1 VIKTAPFALSVFIS
15 AFFTLL
21 APTAQAAWPN
31 DQPIKIIVPQA
42 AGGTNDTL
50 ARMVGAELSKIL
62 GQTVVIDNRPGAS
75 GAIGMQATVQAPPD
89 GYTIALASDSAALLD
104 VLRPNLPW
112 KFKSGLQGVVMIGE
126 QPISI
131 ATSSKTSF
139 NTFQQVI
146 DAAKAKPGSLGY
158 GSSGIGSSQNIVG
171 EWVASL
177 AGIKLVHVPYKGGG
191 QAANDVVSGQIPLAV
206 LGLAP
211 MLKQQQAGNVRIL
224 AVTTPERSKA
234 LPDVPTLTELGYPQI
249 AIAQWAGLVAPAAT
263 PQPIIQKLS
272 DALIKVLSEK
282 SISEKMIAAGIT
294 PRPLNY
300 QQFDAFLK
308 KQWIPGSRSYRR
320 SIFKFNNVKQFY
332 KPGA

>member
-21 APTAQAAWPN
+21 AQTAQAAWPN

-300 QQFDAFLK
+300 QLFDAFLK
-308 KQWIPGSRSYRR
+308 KTVDTWQQVVPTLNIQ
-320 SIFKFNNVKQFY
+320 IQ
-332 KPGA
+332 

>member
-1 VIKTAPFALSVFIS
+1 MIKTAPLALSVFIS
-15 AFFTLL
+15 VFFMLS
-21 APTAQAAWPN
+21 APAVQAAWPN

-158 GSSGIGSSQNIVG
+158 GSSGVGSAQNIVG

-177 AGIKLVHVPYKGGG
+177 AGVKLVHVPYKGGG
-191 QAANDVVSGQIPLAV
+191 QAANDLVSGQIPMAV

-234 LPDVPTLTELGYPQI
+234 LPNVPTLTELGYPQI
-249 AIAQWAGLVAPAAT
+249 ALAQWAGLVAPAAT

-308 KQWIPGSRSYRR
+308 KTVDTWQQVVPTLNIQ
-320 SIFKFNNVKQFY
+320 IQ
-332 KPGA
+332 

>member
-1 VIKTAPFALSVFIS
+1 LSVFIS
-15 AFFTLL
+15 TFFTLL
-21 APTAQAAWPN
+21 TPAAQAAWPN

-50 ARMVGAELSKIL
+50 ARMVGAELSKLL

-75 GAIGMQATVQAPPD
+75 GAIGMQATVQAAPD

-131 ATSSKTSF
+131 ATSSKTTF
-139 NTFQQVI
+139 KTFQQVI
-146 DAAKAKPGSLGY
+146 DAAKAKPESLGY
-158 GSSGIGSSQNIVG
+158 GSSGIGSAQNIVG

-177 AGIKLVHVPYKGGG
+177 AGVKLVHVPYKGGG
-191 QAANDVVSGQIPLAV
+191 QAANDLVSGQIPLAV

-234 LPDVPTLTELGYPQI
+234 LPEVPTLTELGYPQI
-249 AIAQWAGLVAPAAT
+249 ALAQWAGLVAPAAT

-272 DALIKVLSEK
+272 DALMKVLAEK
-282 SISEKMIAAGIT
+282 SIRDKMSAAGIT
-294 PRPLNY
+294 PKPLKY

-308 KQWIPGSRSYRR
+308 KTVDTWQQVVPKLNIK
-320 SIFKFNNVKQFY
+320 IQ
-332 KPGA
+332 

>member
-1 VIKTAPFALSVFIS
+1 VIKIAPFALSVFIS
-15 AFFTLL
+15 AFFMLL
-21 APTAQAAWPN
+21 APAVQAAWTN

-50 ARMVGAELSKIL
+50 ARLVGVELSKIL

-234 LPDVPTLTELGYPQI
+234 LPDVPTLTELGFPQI
-249 AIAQWAGLVAPAAT
+249 ALAQWAGLVAPAGT

-282 SISEKMIAAGIT
+282 SITEKMIAAGIT
-294 PRPLNY
+294 PQPLNY

-308 KQWIPGSRSYRR
+308 KTVDTWQQVVPTLNIQ
-320 SIFKFNNVKQFY
+320 IQ
-332 KPGA
+332 

>member
-1 VIKTAPFALSVFIS
+1 MIKTPPFALSVFIS
-15 AFFTLL
+15 TFFTLL
-21 APTAQAAWPN
+21 TPAAQAAWPN

-50 ARMVGAELSKIL
+50 ARMVGAELSKLL

-75 GAIGMQATVQAPPD
+75 GAIGMQATVQAAPD

-131 ATSSKTSF
+131 ATSSKTTF
-139 NTFQQVI
+139 KTFQQVI
-146 DAAKAKPGSLGY
+146 DAAKAKPESLGY
-158 GSSGIGSSQNIVG
+158 GSSGIGSAQNIVG

-177 AGIKLVHVPYKGGG
+177 AGVKLVHVPYKGGG
-191 QAANDVVSGQIPLAV
+191 QAANDLVSGQIPLAV

-234 LPDVPTLTELGYPQI
+234 LPEVPTLTELGYPQI
-249 AIAQWAGLVAPAAT
+249 ALAQWAGLVAPAAT

-272 DALIKVLSEK
+272 DALMKVLAEK
-282 SISEKMIAAGIT
+282 SIRDKMSAAGIT
-294 PRPLNY
+294 PKPLKY

-308 KQWIPGSRSYRR
+308 KTVDTWQQVVPKLNIK
-320 SIFKFNNVKQFY
+320 IQ
-332 KPGA
+332 

>member
-1 VIKTAPFALSVFIS
+1 VIKTAPLALSVFIS
-15 AFFTLL
+15 ALFTLL
-21 APTAQAAWPN
+21 TPTAQAAWPN

-50 ARMVGAELSKIL
+50 ARMVGAELSKVL

-112 KFKSGLQGVVMIGE
+112 KFRSGLQGVVMIGE

-139 NTFQQVI
+139 NTLQQVI
-146 DAAKAKPGSLGY
+146 EAAKAKPGSLGY

-177 AGIKLVHVPYKGGG
+177 AGVKLVHVPYKGGG

-234 LPDVPTLTELGYPQI
+234 LPEVPTLTELGYPQI
-249 AIAQWAGLVAPAAT
+249 ALAQWAGLVAPAAT

-272 DALIKVLSEK
+272 DALLKVLSEQ
-282 SISEKMIAAGIT
+282 SISEKMLAAGIT

-308 KQWIPGSRSYRR
+308 KTVDTW
-320 SIFKFNNVKQFY
+320 KQVV
-332 KPGA
+332 PTLNIQIQ

>member
-21 APTAQAAWPN
+21 APAAQAAWPN

-112 KFKSGLQGVVMIGE
+112 KFKTGLQGVVMIGE

-131 ATSSKTSF
+131 ATSSKTAF
-139 NTFQQVI
+139 NTFQQII

-158 GSSGIGSSQNIVG
+158 GSSGVGSAQNIVG

-177 AGIKLVHVPYKGGG
+177 AGVKLVHVPYKGGG
-191 QAANDVVSGQIPLAV
+191 QAANDLVSGQIPMAV

-224 AVTTPERSKA
+224 AVTTPQRSKA

-249 AIAQWAGLVAPAAT
+249 ALAQWAGLVAPAAT

-282 SISEKMIAAGIT
+282 AISEKMIAAGIT

-308 KQWIPGSRSYRR
+308 KTVDTWQQVVPTLNIQ
-320 SIFKFNNVKQFY
+320 IQ
-332 KPGA
+332 

>member
-1 VIKTAPFALSVFIS
+1 MIKTAPFALSVFIS

-234 LPDVPTLTELGYPQI
+234 LPDVPTLTEMGYPQI

-300 QQFDAFLK
+300 QLFDAFLK
-308 KQWIPGSRSYRR
+308 KTVDTWQQVVPTLNIQ
-320 SIFKFNNVKQFY
+320 IQ
-332 KPGA
+332 

>member
-1 VIKTAPFALSVFIS
+1 MIKTAPFALSVFIS

-50 ARMVGAELSKIL
+50 ARMVGAELSKII

-300 QQFDAFLK
+300 QLFDAFLK
-308 KQWIPGSRSYRR
+308 KTVDTWQQVVPTLNIQ
-320 SIFKFNNVKQFY
+320 IQ
-332 KPGA
+332 

>member
-1 VIKTAPFALSVFIS
+1 VIKTTYIALSIFAS
-15 AFFTLL
+15 ALVATLTPV
-21 APTAQAAWPN
+21 AHAAWPD

-50 ARMVGAELSKIL
+50 ARLVGAELSKVL
-62 GQTVVIDNRPGAS
+62 GQTIVIENRPGAS
-75 GAIGMQATVQAPPD
+75 GAIGMQATVQSAPD

-131 ATSSKTSF
+131 AASAKSPYK
-139 NTFQQVI
+139 TFQQVVE
-146 DAAKAKPGSLGY
+146 AAKAKPASLAY

-191 QAANDVVSGQIPLAV
+191 QATNDVVSGQIPLAV

-211 MLKQQQAGNVRIL
+211 MLKHQQSGNVRIL
-224 AVTTPERSKA
+224 AVSTAERSKA
-234 LPDVPTLTELGYPQI
+234 LPDVPTLSELGYPQI
-249 AIAQWAGLVAPAAT
+249 ALAQWAGLVAPAAT
-263 PQPIIQKLS
+263 PEVIVKKLS
-272 DALIKVLSEK
+272 EALMKVLGEK
-282 SISEKMIAAGIT
+282 AIVEKMLAAGIT
-294 PRPLNY
+294 PKPLNY
-300 QQFDAFLK
+300 MQFDAFLK
-308 KQWIPGSRSYRR
+308 KTVDTWTQVVPKLNIE
-320 SIFKFNNVKQFY
+320 IQ
-332 KPGA
+332 

>member
-249 AIAQWAGLVAPAAT
+249 ALAQWAGLVAPAAT

-308 KQWIPGSRSYRR
+308 KTVDTWQQVVPTLNIQ
-320 SIFKFNNVKQFY
+320 IQ
-332 KPGA
+332 

>member
-1 VIKTAPFALSVFIS
+1 VIKTAPFALSVFLS

-21 APTAQAAWPN
+21 APLAQAAWPN

-112 KFKSGLQGVVMIGE
+112 KFKTGLQGVVMIGE

-139 NTFQQVI
+139 NTLQQVI

-158 GSSGIGSSQNIVG
+158 GSSGVGSAQNIVG

-177 AGIKLVHVPYKGGG
+177 AGVKLVHVPYKGGG
-191 QAANDVVSGQIPLAV
+191 QAANDLVSGQIPLAV

-224 AVTTPERSKA
+224 AVTTLQRSKA

-249 AIAQWAGLVAPAAT
+249 ALAQWAGLVAPAGT

-282 SISEKMIAAGIT
+282 SITEKMIAAGIT

-308 KQWIPGSRSYRR
+308 KTVDTWQQVVPTLNIQ
-320 SIFKFNNVKQFY
+320 IQ
-332 KPGA
+332 

>member
-1 VIKTAPFALSVFIS
+1 MIKTAPFALSVFIS

-300 QQFDAFLK
+300 QLFDAFLK
-308 KQWIPGSRSYRR
+308 KTVDTWQQVVPTLNIQ
-320 SIFKFNNVKQFY
+320 IQ
-332 KPGA
+332 

>member
-300 QQFDAFLK
+300 QLFDAFLK
-308 KQWIPGSRSYRR
+308 KTVDTWQQVVPTLNIQ
-320 SIFKFNNVKQFY
+320 IQ
-332 KPGA
+332 

>member
-1 VIKTAPFALSVFIS
+1 MIKTAPFALSVFIS

-21 APTAQAAWPN
+21 AQTAQAAWPN

-308 KQWIPGSRSYRR
+308 KTVDTWQQVVPTLNIQ
-320 SIFKFNNVKQFY
+320 IQ
-332 KPGA
+332 

>member
-249 AIAQWAGLVAPAAT
+249 ALAQWAGLVAPAAT

-300 QQFDAFLK
+300 QLFDAFLK
-308 KQWIPGSRSYRR
+308 KTVDTWQQVVPTLNIQ
-320 SIFKFNNVKQFY
+320 IQ
-332 KPGA
+332 

>member
-1 VIKTAPFALSVFIS
+1 MIKTAPFALSVFIS

-249 AIAQWAGLVAPAAT
+249 ALAQWAGLVAPAAT

-300 QQFDAFLK
+300 QLFDAFLK
-308 KQWIPGSRSYRR
+308 KTVDTWQQVVPMLNIQ
-320 SIFKFNNVKQFY
+320 IQ
-332 KPGA
+332 

>member
-1 VIKTAPFALSVFIS
+1 
-15 AFFTLL
+15 
-21 APTAQAAWPN
+21 
-31 DQPIKIIVPQA
+31 
-42 AGGTNDTL
+42 
-50 ARMVGAELSKIL
+50 
-62 GQTVVIDNRPGAS
+62 
-75 GAIGMQATVQAPPD
+75 
-89 GYTIALASDSAALLD
+89 
-104 VLRPNLPW
+104 
-112 KFKSGLQGVVMIGE
+112 
-126 QPISI
+126 
-131 ATSSKTSF
+131 
-139 NTFQQVI
+139 
-146 DAAKAKPGSLGY
+146 
-158 GSSGIGSSQNIVG
+158 
-171 EWVASL
+171 VASL

-300 QQFDAFLK
+300 QLFDAFLK
-308 KQWIPGSRSYRR
+308 KTVDTWQQVVPTLNIQ
-320 SIFKFNNVKQFY
+320 IQ
-332 KPGA
+332 

>member
-1 VIKTAPFALSVFIS
+1 MIKIAPFALSVFIS
-15 AFFTLL
+15 AFFMLL
-21 APTAQAAWPN
+21 APAVQAAWPN

-50 ARMVGAELSKIL
+50 ARLVGVELSKIL

-234 LPDVPTLTELGYPQI
+234 LPDVPTLTELGFPQI
-249 AIAQWAGLVAPAAT
+249 ALAQWAGLVAPAGT

-282 SISEKMIAAGIT
+282 SITEKMIAAGIT
-294 PRPLNY
+294 PQPLNY

-308 KQWIPGSRSYRR
+308 KTVDTWQQVVPTLNIQ
-320 SIFKFNNVKQFY
+320 IQ
-332 KPGA
+332 

>member
-1 VIKTAPFALSVFIS
+1 MIKTAPLALTVFIS

-21 APTAQAAWPN
+21 TPSAQAAWPD

-112 KFKSGLQGVVMIGE
+112 KFRSGLQGVVMIGE

-139 NTFQQVI
+139 NTLQQVI

-171 EWVASL
+171 EWMASL
-177 AGIKLVHVPYKGGG
+177 AGVKLVHVPYKGGG

-224 AVTTPERSKA
+224 AVTTLERSKA
-234 LPDVPTLTELGYPQI
+234 LPEVPTLTELGYPQI
-249 AIAQWAGLVAPAAT
+249 ALAQWAGLVAPAAT

-272 DALIKVLSEK
+272 DALLKVLSEK
-282 SISEKMIAAGIT
+282 SISEKMLAAGIT

-308 KQWIPGSRSYRR
+308 KTVDTWQQVVPTLNIQ
-320 SIFKFNNVKQFY
+320 IQ
-332 KPGA
+332 

>member
-1 VIKTAPFALSVFIS
+1 VFIS

-300 QQFDAFLK
+300 QLFDAFLK
-308 KQWIPGSRSYRR
+308 KTVDTWQQVVPTLNIQ
-320 SIFKFNNVKQFY
+320 IQ
-332 KPGA
+332 

>member
-1 VIKTAPFALSVFIS
+1 MIKIAPFALSVFIS

-300 QQFDAFLK
+300 QLFDAFLK
-308 KQWIPGSRSYRR
+308 KTVDTWQQVVPTLNIQ
-320 SIFKFNNVKQFY
+320 IQ
-332 KPGA
+332 

>member
-1 VIKTAPFALSVFIS
+1 MIKTAPFTLSVFIS

-21 APTAQAAWPN
+21 MPAAAQAAWPD

-89 GYTIALASDSAALLD
+89 GYTIALASDSASLLD

-112 KFKSGLQGVVMIGE
+112 KFRSGLQGVVMIGE

-139 NTFQQVI
+139 TSFQNVI

-158 GSSGIGSSQNIVG
+158 GSSGVGSAQNIVG

-191 QAANDVVSGQIPLAV
+191 QAANDLVSGQIPLAV
-206 LGLAP
+206 LGLVP

-224 AVTTPERSKA
+224 AVSTPERSKA
-234 LPDVPTLTELGYPQI
+234 LPEVPTLTELGYPQI
-249 AIAQWAGLVAPAAT
+249 ALAQWAGLVAPAAT

-272 DALIKVLSEK
+272 DALMKVLSEQ
-282 SISEKMIAAGIT
+282 SIREKMLKAGIT

-300 QQFDAFLK
+300 QQFDVFLK
-308 KQWIPGSRSYRR
+308 KTVDTW
-320 SIFKFNNVKQFY
+320 KQVV
-332 KPGA
+332 PTLNIQIQ

>member
-1 VIKTAPFALSVFIS
+1 
-15 AFFTLL
+15 L
-21 APTAQAAWPN
+21 APAAQAAWPN

-112 KFKSGLQGVVMIGE
+112 KFKTGLQGVVMIGE

-131 ATSSKTSF
+131 ATSSKTAF
-139 NTFQQVI
+139 NTFQQII

-158 GSSGIGSSQNIVG
+158 GSSGVGSAQNIVG

-177 AGIKLVHVPYKGGG
+177 AGVQLVHVPYKGGG
-191 QAANDVVSGQIPLAV
+191 QAANDLVSGQIPMAV

-224 AVTTPERSKA
+224 AVTTPQRSKA

-249 AIAQWAGLVAPAAT
+249 ALAQWAGLVAPAAT

-282 SISEKMIAAGIT
+282 AISEKMIAAGIT

-308 KQWIPGSRSYRR
+308 KTVDTWQQVVPTLNIQ
-320 SIFKFNNVKQFY
+320 IQ
-332 KPGA
+332 